1 MRVAGCKNSHNAF
14 IRLTQCNPSLNGPF
28 HLLTGWQQSLFT
40 DRLSQQPWRNTERGR
55 LGKFCGHL
63 AETQAYIS
71 TADFLGGLGE
81 RLYGREPDEN
91 ISRGEGLTSG
101 MGISGSSSSTAAVAS
116 SVASSSAGSSTD
128 SSTHPL
134 MLLLPPPRPESTW
147 SSSAQR
153 LCVSVAFIGIK
164 DKMKERALCII
175 YFMAKSGVEVSKD
188 LELSSISALY
198 IY

>member
-14 IRLTQCNPSLNGPF
+14 IRLTQCNPSLKGPF

-55 LGKFCGHL
+55 LGKFRGHL
-63 AETQAYIS
+63 AEIQAYIS
-71 TADFLGGLGE
+71 TTDFLEGLGE

-91 ISRGEGLTSG
+91 ISRGEGELTSG

-116 SVASSSAGSSTD
+116 SSAGSSAD
-128 SSTHPL
+128 SSTHPP
-134 MLLLPPPRPESTW
+134 MLLPLPGPESTW

-164 DKMKERALCII
+164 DKMKERALCIM
-175 YFMAKSGVEVSKD
+175 YFMAKSRVEVSKD
-188 LELSSISALY
+188 LELSSISAR